1 MAGWVRTIT
10 TPFRKVGTLFYNNQ
24 NHLSRSDKNSQQGG
38 GVYDHNR
45 VMALHGEVMACGYD
59 DVQVMWSMMLDKSS
73 SSSSLNHHHQLNI
86 CNVN

>member
-10 TPFRKVGTLFYNNQ
+10 TPFRKVGTLFNQ
-24 NHLSRSDKNSQQGG
+24 NHLSRSDKKSQQGG
-38 GVYDHNR
+38 GVYDLNR
-45 VMALHGEVMACGYD
+45 VMELQGEVMACGYD

-73 SSSSLNHHHQLNI
+73 SSSSLKFNHHQLNI

>member
-10 TPFRKVGTLFYNNQ
+10 TPFRKVGTLFNN
-24 NHLSRSDKNSQQGG
+24 NHLSRSDKKSQQGG

-45 VMALHGEVMACGYD
+45 VTALHGEVMACGYD

-73 SSSSLNHHHQLNI
+73 SSSSLKFNHHQLNI